1 MDGLLESSKKEED
14 KFEEARLLE
23 EVGLPREL
31 LPIVVRIN
39 ARRQESERR
48 RVINLAVFHVF
59 KARTCVIDG
68 DFFRLLS
75 VFFSSS
81 VLCLAS
87 SAKRLSTVFPPP
99 CNAPSEVP
107 SLMMRR

>member
-39 ARRQESERR
+39 VGKKASEE
-48 RVINLAVFHVF
+48 
-59 KARTCVIDG
+59 G
-68 DFFRLLS
+68 
-75 VFFSSS
+75 
-81 VLCLAS
+81 
-87 SAKRLSTVFPPP
+87 
-99 CNAPSEVP
+99 
-107 SLMMRR
+107 